1 MKSRTRSCVQE
12 RDVKCDLDTIINEV
26 RQEFRK
32 QLVKRKELIARL
44 GNAFESVGSNPE
56 SICKKIKNSLHQE
69 IADEVITS
77 RDIERYCL
85 DKWKK
90 KTKPKNDNLSFS
102 KQENPQQQIVEAQE
116 GKSPTTNQTAN
127 DTSDSINQQQLNLS
141 KQNEIDIND
150 NSEAQLTSTTN
161 HSKLHELKDSV
172 EAPHK
177 DDFTTGKILSHSS
190 DKQECSQRVA
200 IPKEKYAMV
209 QDAMKKS
216 KASIF
221 VKFDGNNNF
230 LGADPDVFDNSGV
243 NHQDRNVQ
251 QSGDVAK
258 GEHFKRHSKGNRRAV
273 SDVRSEG
280 VRE

>member
-1 MKSRTRSCVQE
+1 MKSRTKSCVQE
-12 RDVKCDLDTIINEV
+12 RDVKSDLNTIINEV

-32 QLVKRKELIARL
+32 QLVKRKELITRL
-44 GNAFESVGSNPE
+44 GNAFESDGSELE
-56 SICKKIKNSLHQE
+56 SICKKIKNSLYQE
-69 IADEVITS
+69 IADEIIS
-77 RDIERYCL
+77 ARDIERYCL

-90 KTKPKNDNLSFS
+90 KTKPKNDKLSFC
-102 KQENPQQQIVEAQE
+102 KQEMPHEQIVVAQE
-116 GKSPTTNQTAN
+116 GKSLTINKTASA
-127 DTSDSINQQQLNLS
+127 TSDSINQQQLDLS
-141 KQNEIDIND
+141 KQNGIDIND
-150 NSEAQLTSTTN
+150 NSEAQITSTTN

-172 EAPHK
+172 EASHK

-230 LGADPDVFDNSGV
+230 LGADPDVFDNSGA
-243 NHQDRNVQ
+243 NHQDGNVQ
-251 QSGDVAK
+251 QSDDVAK
-258 GEHFKRHSKGNRRAV
+258 DEEYFKGICL
-273 SDVRSEG
+273 
-280 VRE
+280 

>member
-90 KTKPKNDNLSFS
+90 KTKPKNDKLSFS
-102 KQENPQQQIVEAQE
+102 EQEKPQQPIVVAQE
-116 GKSPTTNQTAN
+116 SKSLTIDETASN
-127 DTSDSINQQQLNLS
+127 TSDSINQQHN
-141 KQNEIDIND
+141 
-150 NSEAQLTSTTN
+150 
-161 HSKLHELKDSV
+161 KLYDKKDSV
-172 EAPHK
+172 EASHE